1 MRVRERILTIRLM
14 EKLENYPEQADL
26 LGILLKEHTSHGE
39 CKTESEN
46 TI

>member
-1 MRVRERILTIRLM
+1 MCVRERILTIRLM
-14 EKLENYPEQADL
+14 EKLASYPEQADL
-26 LGILLKEHTSHGE
+26 LGILLQEHTGPGE